1 MKKLNTAIFITGLS
15 SAGKTT
21 LAYKL
26 IEKLKNIKV
35 NTLLLDGTEMY
46 ASSILYPFK
55 GHEPEHRESRSMH
68 LTRIINWVS
77 DQGILPIIPIVGQP
91 INIRDQWRIEIK
103 DYVEIFL
110 DCELDLCMKRDNKD
124 LYNSL
129 KKGKT
134 SSVIGVDR
142 VFNKPQNPWL
152 TIDSGKYNKDEVF
165 NLAWE
170 RVSKIDWLSNFKN
183 N

>member
-1 MKKLNTAIFITGLS
+1 MKKLNPAIFITGLS

-26 IEKLKNIKV
+26 IDKLKSENF
-35 NTLLLDGTEMY
+35 NPLLLDGTEMY

-55 GHEPEHRESRSMH
+55 GHEPEDRSSRSKH

-77 DQGILPIIPIVGQP
+77 SQGILPIIPIVGQP
-91 INIRDQWRIEIK
+91 LEIRDQWKIEIK

-110 DCELDLCMKRDNKD
+110 DCDIDLCMKRDNKD
-124 LYNSL
+124 LYNSF

-134 SSVIGVDR
+134 SSVIGIDR
-142 VFNKPQNPWL
+142 VFKKPLNPWL
-152 TIDSGKYNKDEVF
+152 IINSGKNNPEKVF
-165 NLAWE
+165 DLAWE
-170 RVSKIDWLSNFKN
+170 KISHIEWLSNFKK
-183 N
+183 